1 VPAEQTDTTKIDLA
15 ISQIDDRIV
24 EVTAENLPTVRDG
37 DQEYELG
44 EYLDILVKNRK
55 ELMRLRDAI
64 AGGSQ
69 RSMVWLGTEYP

>member
-1 VPAEQTDTTKIDLA
+1 VPAEPTDTTKIDLA